1 MMLSRRLA
9 TGIAVRHVILII
21 ASCIV
26 RAVPF
31 VYRMGLLYT
40 SLQFRTSPGPCMI
53 LISRYLMNVLR
64 LRLQVAETSPDS
76 SLDLLLFVFPFLIY
90 RPLVY
95 DEESLKIRIN
105 SHLNPSEAVAM
116 ILTHLLIFFLVPLVL
131 LVALS

>member
-1 MMLSRRLA
+1 
-9 TGIAVRHVILII
+9 
-21 ASCIV
+21 
-26 RAVPF
+26 
-31 VYRMGLLYT
+31 
-40 SLQFRTSPGPCMI
+40 MI

-95 DEESLKIRIN
+95 EESLKIRIN